1 VLRVDGGIVKRKSA
15 ICKGVQSARRYLQYP
30 DLLLIYSLQKIDIVI
45 IVQPSSCIQSY
56 YLFVRGRGS
65 AIATI
70 LIVEDESRTAETISL
85 FMQQQ
90 GHDCQ
95 VSHDGYAGLGL
106 ALSESFDVII
116 LDWMLPGIDG
126 LTICQQIKR
135 SRAAK
140 IILLTA
146 KSGVNDRVYGLDQG
160 ADDYVVKPF
169 SLRELEARV
178 RQLTRASVQRAESVA
193 PLTLT
198 LRHGRLEVDTQ
209 SYSVSYENEE
219 ISLTPTELKLLAY
232 MMERPESLLTR
243 TQLARG
249 LNEAGKS
256 DVNLHNITTHL
267 SNLRRKLQQA
277 TGDPVIRTIY
287 GIGYRLG

>member
-1 VLRVDGGIVKRKSA
+1 MCA
-15 ICKGVQSARRYLQYP
+15 ILQFFA
-30 DLLLIYSLQKIDIVI
+30 S
-45 IVQPSSCIQSY
+45 
-56 YLFVRGRGS
+56 GRGS

-70 LIVEDESRTAETISL
+70 LIVEDEPRTAETISL
-85 FMQQQ
+85 FMHQQ

-106 ALSESFDVII
+106 ALSESFDVVI
-116 LDWMLPGIDG
+116 LDWMLPGLDG
-126 LTICQQIKR
+126 LTICQQIRR
-135 SRAAK
+135 SSSAK
-140 IILLTA
+140 VILLTA
-146 KSGVNDRVYGLDQG
+146 KAGVNDRVYGLEQG

-178 RQLTRASVQRAESVA
+178 RQLTRVSRQHAQAAA
-193 PLTLT
+193 PLTWA
-198 LRHGRLEVDTQ
+198 LRRGSLEVDTQ
-209 SYSVSYENEE
+209 SYTVSYENRE

-243 TQLARG
+243 AQLAEG
-249 LNEAGKS
+249 LSETGKN

-267 SNLRRKLQQA
+267 SNLRRKLHQA
-277 TGDPVIRTIY
+277 TGDPVIKTVY